1 MKKNKHK
8 LLTTSILF
16 ALATGIIYVINRLVF
31 ATAVLKNLLKSSADN
46 YYNWRFGKVYYKK
59 KGHGSPVLLIHDL
72 TVYSSAYEWNKVVNE
87 LAETHTVYAI
97 DLLGCGRSE
106 KPRITYTNYLY
117 VQLIADF
124 IKNVIGEKADVIA
137 SGYSGSFT
145 VLASYTN
152 PEFISKIILINPPSL
167 ASLNKVPS
175 KRSKLYKFIL
185 EFPIFGTL
193 IYNIKTCQSNI
204 QLILINP
211 PSLASL
217 NKVPSK
223 RSKLYKFIL
232 EFPIFGTLI
241 YNIKTCQSNIQLL
254 FTEKYLYNPFSVTP
268 EMVDTYYEAAHKSLS
283 NSKFLLSSLVA
294 GYTNNNITH
303 ALKEINQSVTI
314 VYCEGET
321 DSEKIAES
329 YTTCNPAIE
338 SCMLKHAK
346 HLPQLETPGKFL
358 EILNIYL

>member
-1 MKKNKHK
+1 MKKSKHK

-16 ALATGIIYVINRLVF
+16 ALATGIIYVINRLIF

-72 TVYSSAYEWNKVVNE
+72 TVYSSAYEWNKVINE

-204 QLILINP
+204 QL
-211 PSLASL
+211 
-217 NKVPSK
+217 
-223 RSKLYKFIL
+223 
-232 EFPIFGTLI
+232 
-241 YNIKTCQSNIQLL
+241 L

-314 VYCEGET
+314 LYCEGEN

-358 EILNIYL
+358 ETLNIYL

>member
-152 PEFISKIILINPPSL
+152 PEFINKI
-167 ASLNKVPS
+167 
-175 KRSKLYKFIL
+175 
-185 EFPIFGTL
+185 
-193 IYNIKTCQSNI
+193 
-204 QLILINP
+204 ILINP

-314 VYCEGET
+314 LYCEGEN

>member
-72 TVYSSAYEWNKVVNE
+72 TVYSSAYEWNKIVNE
-87 LAETHTVYAI
+87 LAEAHTVYAI

-124 IKNVIGEKADVIA
+124 IKNIIGEKTDVIA

-152 PEFISKIILINPPSL
+152 PEFINKI
-167 ASLNKVPS
+167 V
-175 KRSKLYKFIL
+175 
-185 EFPIFGTL
+185 
-193 IYNIKTCQSNI
+193 
-204 QLILINP
+204 LINP

-314 VYCEGET
+314 LYCEGEN

-329 YTTCNPAIE
+329 YTTYNPAIE

-346 HLPQLETPGKFL
+346 HLPQLEIPEKFL

>member
-204 QLILINP
+204 QL
-211 PSLASL
+211 
-217 NKVPSK
+217 
-223 RSKLYKFIL
+223 
-232 EFPIFGTLI
+232 
-241 YNIKTCQSNIQLL
+241 L

-346 HLPQLETPGKFL
+346 HLPQLETPGKLL

>member
-16 ALATGIIYVINRLVF
+16 TLATGIIYVINRLVF

-124 IKNVIGEKADVIA
+124 IKNIIGEKADVIA

-152 PEFISKIILINPPSL
+152 PEFINKI
-167 ASLNKVPS
+167 
-175 KRSKLYKFIL
+175 
-185 EFPIFGTL
+185 
-193 IYNIKTCQSNI
+193 
-204 QLILINP
+204 ILINP

-314 VYCEGET
+314 LYCEGET

-346 HLPQLETPGKFL
+346 HLPQLETPEKFL

>member
-72 TVYSSAYEWNKVVNE
+72 TVYSSAYEWNKIVNE
-87 LAETHTVYAI
+87 LAEAHTVYAI

-124 IKNVIGEKADVIA
+124 IKNIIGEKTDVIA

-152 PEFISKIILINPPSL
+152 PEFINKI
-167 ASLNKVPS
+167 V
-175 KRSKLYKFIL
+175 
-185 EFPIFGTL
+185 
-193 IYNIKTCQSNI
+193 
-204 QLILINP
+204 LINP

-314 VYCEGET
+314 LYCEGEN

>member
-16 ALATGIIYVINRLVF
+16 TLATGIIYVINRLVF
-31 ATAVLKNLLKSSADN
+31 ATAVLKNLLKYSADN

-72 TVYSSAYEWNKVVNE
+72 TVYSSAYEWNKIVNE

-204 QLILINP
+204 QL
-211 PSLASL
+211 
-217 NKVPSK
+217 
-223 RSKLYKFIL
+223 
-232 EFPIFGTLI
+232 
-241 YNIKTCQSNIQLL
+241 L

-314 VYCEGET
+314 LYCEGET
-321 DSEKIAES
+321 NSEKIAES

>member
-46 YYNWRFGKVYYKK
+46 YYNWRFGKVHYKK

-137 SGYSGSFT
+137 SGYPGSFT

-152 PEFISKIILINPPSL
+152 PEFISKI
-167 ASLNKVPS
+167 
-175 KRSKLYKFIL
+175 
-185 EFPIFGTL
+185 
-193 IYNIKTCQSNI
+193 
-204 QLILINP
+204 ILINP

-314 VYCEGET
+314 LYCEGET

>member
-87 LAETHTVYAI
+87 LAEAHTVYAI

-124 IKNVIGEKADVIA
+124 IKNIIGEKTDVIA

-145 VLASYTN
+145 VLASYIN
-152 PEFISKIILINPPSL
+152 PEFINKI
-167 ASLNKVPS
+167 V
-175 KRSKLYKFIL
+175 
-185 EFPIFGTL
+185 
-193 IYNIKTCQSNI
+193 
-204 QLILINP
+204 LINP

-303 ALKEINQSVTI
+303 ALREINQSVTI
-314 VYCEGET
+314 LYCEGET

-329 YTTCNPAIE
+329 YTTYNPAIE

-346 HLPQLETPGKFL
+346 HLPQLEIPEKFL

>member
-87 LAETHTVYAI
+87 LAEAHTVYAI

-124 IKNVIGEKADVIA
+124 IKNIIGEKTDVIA
-137 SGYSGSFT
+137 SGYSSSFT

-152 PEFISKIILINPPSL
+152 PEFINKI
-167 ASLNKVPS
+167 V
-175 KRSKLYKFIL
+175 
-185 EFPIFGTL
+185 
-193 IYNIKTCQSNI
+193 
-204 QLILINP
+204 LINP

-303 ALKEINQSVTI
+303 ALREINQSVTI
-314 VYCEGET
+314 LYCEGET

-329 YTTCNPAIE
+329 YTTYNPAIE

-346 HLPQLETPGKFL
+346 HLPQLEIPEKFL

>member
-16 ALATGIIYVINRLVF
+16 AFATGIIYVINRLVF

-87 LAETHTVYAI
+87 LAEAHTVYAI

-124 IKNVIGEKADVIA
+124 IKNIIGEKTDVIA

-152 PEFISKIILINPPSL
+152 PEFINKI
-167 ASLNKVPS
+167 V
-175 KRSKLYKFIL
+175 
-185 EFPIFGTL
+185 
-193 IYNIKTCQSNI
+193 
-204 QLILINP
+204 LINP

-303 ALKEINQSVTI
+303 SLREINQSVTI
-314 VYCEGET
+314 LYCEGET

-329 YTTCNPAIE
+329 YTTYNPAIE

-346 HLPQLETPGKFL
+346 HLPQLEIPEKFL

>member
-87 LAETHTVYAI
+87 LAEAHTVYAI

-117 VQLIADF
+117 VQLIVDF
-124 IKNVIGEKADVIA
+124 IKNIIGEKTDVIA

-152 PEFISKIILINPPSL
+152 PEFINKI
-167 ASLNKVPS
+167 V
-175 KRSKLYKFIL
+175 
-185 EFPIFGTL
+185 
-193 IYNIKTCQSNI
+193 
-204 QLILINP
+204 LINP

-303 ALKEINQSVTI
+303 ALREINQSVTI
-314 VYCEGET
+314 LYCEGET

-329 YTTCNPAIE
+329 YTTYNPAIE

-346 HLPQLETPGKFL
+346 HLPQLEIPEKFL

>member
-72 TVYSSAYEWNKVVNE
+72 TVYSSAYEWNKIVNE
-87 LAETHTVYAI
+87 LAEAHTVYAI

-145 VLASYTN
+145 ILASYTN
-152 PEFISKIILINPPSL
+152 PEFISKI
-167 ASLNKVPS
+167 
-175 KRSKLYKFIL
+175 
-185 EFPIFGTL
+185 
-193 IYNIKTCQSNI
+193 
-204 QLILINP
+204 ILINP

-314 VYCEGET
+314 LYCEGEN

>member
-87 LAETHTVYAI
+87 LAEAHTVYAI

-124 IKNVIGEKADVIA
+124 IKNIIGEKTDVIA

-152 PEFISKIILINPPSL
+152 PEFINKI
-167 ASLNKVPS
+167 V
-175 KRSKLYKFIL
+175 
-185 EFPIFGTL
+185 
-193 IYNIKTCQSNI
+193 
-204 QLILINP
+204 LINP

-303 ALKEINQSVTI
+303 ALREINQSVTI
-314 VYCEGET
+314 LYCEGET

-329 YTTCNPAIE
+329 YTAYNPAIE

-346 HLPQLETPGKFL
+346 HLPQLEIPEKFL

>member
-72 TVYSSAYEWNKVVNE
+72 TVYSSAYEWNKIVNE
-87 LAETHTVYAI
+87 LAEAHTVYAI

-145 VLASYTN
+145 ILASYTN
-152 PEFISKIILINPPSL
+152 PEFISKI
-167 ASLNKVPS
+167 
-175 KRSKLYKFIL
+175 
-185 EFPIFGTL
+185 
-193 IYNIKTCQSNI
+193 
-204 QLILINP
+204 ILINP

-303 ALKEINQSVTI
+303 ALREINQSVTI
-314 VYCEGET
+314 LYCEGEN

>member
-72 TVYSSAYEWNKVVNE
+72 TVYSSAYEWNKIVNE
-87 LAETHTVYAI
+87 LAEIHTVYAI

-204 QLILINP
+204 QL
-211 PSLASL
+211 
-217 NKVPSK
+217 
-223 RSKLYKFIL
+223 
-232 EFPIFGTLI
+232 
-241 YNIKTCQSNIQLL
+241 L

-314 VYCEGET
+314 LYCEGET

>member
-1 MKKNKHK
+1 M
-8 LLTTSILF
+8 
-16 ALATGIIYVINRLVF
+16 
-31 ATAVLKNLLKSSADN
+31 
-46 YYNWRFGKVYYKK
+46 
-59 KGHGSPVLLIHDL
+59 
-72 TVYSSAYEWNKVVNE
+72 
-87 LAETHTVYAI
+87 
-97 DLLGCGRSE
+97 
-106 KPRITYTNYLY
+106 
-117 VQLIADF
+117 IADF

-145 VLASYTN
+145 ILASYTN
-152 PEFISKIILINPPSL
+152 PEFISKI
-167 ASLNKVPS
+167 
-175 KRSKLYKFIL
+175 
-185 EFPIFGTL
+185 
-193 IYNIKTCQSNI
+193 
-204 QLILINP
+204 ILINP

-314 VYCEGET
+314 LYCEGEN

>member
-87 LAETHTVYAI
+87 LAEAHTVYAI

-124 IKNVIGEKADVIA
+124 IKNIIGKKTDVIA

-152 PEFISKIILINPPSL
+152 PEFINKI
-167 ASLNKVPS
+167 V
-175 KRSKLYKFIL
+175 
-185 EFPIFGTL
+185 
-193 IYNIKTCQSNI
+193 
-204 QLILINP
+204 LINP

-314 VYCEGET
+314 LYCEGEN

>member
-87 LAETHTVYAI
+87 LTETHTVYAI

-204 QLILINP
+204 QL
-211 PSLASL
+211 
-217 NKVPSK
+217 
-223 RSKLYKFIL
+223 
-232 EFPIFGTLI
+232 
-241 YNIKTCQSNIQLL
+241 L

-268 EMVDTYYEAAHKSLS
+268 EMVDTYYEAAHQSLS

-314 VYCEGET
+314 LYCEGET

>member
-124 IKNVIGEKADVIA
+124 IKNIIGEKADVIA

-152 PEFISKIILINPPSL
+152 PEFINKI
-167 ASLNKVPS
+167 
-175 KRSKLYKFIL
+175 
-185 EFPIFGTL
+185 
-193 IYNIKTCQSNI
+193 
-204 QLILINP
+204 ILINP

-314 VYCEGET
+314 LYCEGET

>member
-87 LAETHTVYAI
+87 LAEAHTVYAI

-124 IKNVIGEKADVIA
+124 IKNIIGEKTDVIA

-152 PEFISKIILINPPSL
+152 PEFINKI
-167 ASLNKVPS
+167 V
-175 KRSKLYKFIL
+175 
-185 EFPIFGTL
+185 
-193 IYNIKTCQSNI
+193 
-204 QLILINP
+204 LINP

-314 VYCEGET
+314 LYCEGEN

>member
-204 QLILINP
+204 QL
-211 PSLASL
+211 
-217 NKVPSK
+217 
-223 RSKLYKFIL
+223 
-232 EFPIFGTLI
+232 
-241 YNIKTCQSNIQLL
+241 L

-314 VYCEGET
+314 LYCEGET

-346 HLPQLETPGKFL
+346 HLPQLETPGKLL

>member
-87 LAETHTVYAI
+87 LAEAHTVYAI

-124 IKNVIGEKADVIA
+124 IKNIIGEKTDVIA

-152 PEFISKIILINPPSL
+152 PEFINKI
-167 ASLNKVPS
+167 V
-175 KRSKLYKFIL
+175 
-185 EFPIFGTL
+185 
-193 IYNIKTCQSNI
+193 
-204 QLILINP
+204 LINP

-303 ALKEINQSVTI
+303 ALREINQSVTI
-314 VYCEGET
+314 LYCEGET

-329 YTTCNPAIE
+329 YTTYNPAIE

>member
-1 MKKNKHK
+1 M
-8 LLTTSILF
+8 
-16 ALATGIIYVINRLVF
+16 INRLVF

-204 QLILINP
+204 QL
-211 PSLASL
+211 
-217 NKVPSK
+217 
-223 RSKLYKFIL
+223 
-232 EFPIFGTLI
+232 
-241 YNIKTCQSNIQLL
+241 L

-314 VYCEGET
+314 LYCEGET